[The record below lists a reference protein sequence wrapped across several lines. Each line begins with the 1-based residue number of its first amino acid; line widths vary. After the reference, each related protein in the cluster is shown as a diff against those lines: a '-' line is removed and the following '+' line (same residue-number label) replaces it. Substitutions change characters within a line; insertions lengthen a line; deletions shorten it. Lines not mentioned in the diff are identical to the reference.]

1 MGIRRMKIKAALSN
15 SPEAPFE
22 LAEVELD
29 EPRADEVLV
38 ELTAVGVCH
47 TDLTMKAVWPQAMSP
62 IVLGHDVLDRR
73 RGVALALERGQR
85 ALDQEPPREP
95 LLLVAERQASAVFAV
110 IMSHR

>member
-1 MGIRRMKIKAALSN
+1 MKIKAALSN
-15 SPEAPFE
+15 GAEAPFE

-38 ELTAVGVCH
+38 KLSAAGVCH
-47 TDLTMKAVWPQAMSP
+47 TDLTMKALWPQTMSP

-85 ALDQEPPREP
+85 ALAPEPTREP
-95 LLLVAERQASAVFAV
+95 LLLVAERQALAVFAG
-110 IMSHR
+110 IMSHG